1 MTLDVASSVDRLTS
15 DICRIGNTVNLIL
28 CQALAHGLNGQSIV
42 RAKTLNRTY
51 FTQQPHL
58 G

>member
-1 MTLDVASSVDRLTS
+1 MTLDVAFSVDRLTS
-15 DICRIGNTVNLIL
+15 DICRMCNTVNLIL
-28 CQALAHGLNGQSIV
+28 CQALAHGLNDQSIV
-42 RAKTLNRTY
+42 RAKTHTSAY

>member
-1 MTLDVASSVDRLTS
+1 MTLDVASYVDRLTN
-15 DICRIGNTVNLIL
+15 DICRMCNTVNLIL
-28 CQALAHGLNGQSIV
+28 CQALAHGLNNQSTV
-42 RAKTLNRTY
+42 RAQAHTRAY